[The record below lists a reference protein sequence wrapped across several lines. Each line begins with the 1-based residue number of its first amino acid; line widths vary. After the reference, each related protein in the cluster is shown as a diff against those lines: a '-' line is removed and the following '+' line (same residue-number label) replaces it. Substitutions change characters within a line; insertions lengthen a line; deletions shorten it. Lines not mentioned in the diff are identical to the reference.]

1 MSQKISCLAV
11 ALLGTVT
18 TLVSVSSAAC
28 SLEPTDPVRIK
39 QMMAKEIAFRLGT
52 SPQRIPL
59 AAISQPELHT
69 PYPLGADCSGLATY
83 HHSAGFRLGEA
94 SQSESRPRPH
104 PRPWPHPRPEPYP
117 YPYPEP
123 YPYPSPPPASGTHCT
138 FEGVAVVL
146 GYGYSSPVAVHFER
160 KCR

>member
-1 MSQKISCLAV
+1 MSQKISYLAV

-28 SLEPTDPVRIK
+28 SLQPTDPVRIK

-83 HHSAGFRLGEA
+83 HHSAGFRLGEV
-94 SQSESRPRPH
+94 SQSESRPRPWPH
-104 PRPWPHPRPEPYP
+104 PRPWPYPFPYP
-117 YPYPEP
+117 P
-123 YPYPSPPPASGTHCT
+123 PSSGTQCS

-160 KCR
+160 KCRVP

>member
-1 MSQKISCLAV
+1 MSQKISYLAV
-11 ALLGTVT
+11 ALLGAAT

-59 AAISQPELHT
+59 AAISQPILHA

-83 HHSAGFRLGEA
+83 HHSAGFRLGEVA
-94 SQSESRPRPH
+94 QSESRPR
-104 PRPWPHPRPEPYP
+104 PHPRPEPYP
-117 YPYPEP
+117 YPYPA
-123 YPYPSPPPASGTHCT
+123 PYPSPPSASGTQCT

>member
-1 MSQKISCLAV
+1 MSQKISYLAV

-28 SLEPTDPVRIK
+28 SLQPTDPVRIK

-94 SQSESRPRPH
+94 SQSESRPRP
-104 PRPWPHPRPEPYP
+104 WPHPRPEPYP
-117 YPYPEP
+117 YPYPP
-123 YPYPSPPPASGTHCT
+123 PSSRTHCS